1 MLYKSWDSKQGEW
14 YCPSSSPPL
23 LITNTAQQINWKDI
37 IDKIKD
43 LPLESQYRITRSLED
58 NRVSFLS
65 SGPHLYNEKML
76 EHLEKCL

>member
-1 MLYKSWDSKQGEW
+1 MVPIGLKMKWNYSEEEMNQLVFNKWNKIS
-14 YCPSSSPPL
+14 
-23 LITNTAQQINWKDI
+23 I
-37 IDKIKD
+37 IFDKIKD